1 MQHFYK
7 ELTLQEGFDVAAKP
21 KESRIVGGREVG
33 LASGISLFKA
43 MHNNGEIIQCWKCG
57 CIAERWISTLGKNDT
72 KSRPVL
78 NLFASKI
85 LPPTKRRKHPLP
97 ILVMMTRDH
106 IIPKSH
112 GGKDVIENLRPGCEE
127 CNSER
132 GNEMNDEEL
141 QFMSDNP
148 QLICPTR
155 AARGAETR
163 ERRAKEAQARLEWH
177 EKQAEEMKE

>member
-43 MHNNGEIIQCWKCG
+43 MHNNGEIIRCWKCG
-57 CIAERWISTLGKNDT
+57 CIAERWISTLGKND
-72 KSRPVL
+72 KKGRPVL

-112 GGKDVIENLRPGCEE
+112 GGKDVIENLRPGCEA
-127 CNSER
+127 SA
-132 GNEMNDEEL
+132 
-141 QFMSDNP
+141 
-148 QLICPTR
+148 
-155 AARGAETR
+155 AAR
-163 ERRAKEAQARLEWH
+163 
-177 EKQAEEMKE
+177 

>member
-1 MQHFYK
+1 MQYFYK
-7 ELTLQEGFDVAAKP
+7 ELPLEDGFEVAHKP
-21 KESRIVGGREVG
+21 KESRIVGGREVS
-33 LASGISLFKA
+33 LASGMSLFRD
-43 MHNNGEIIQCWKCG
+43 MHAKGQAIKCWQCG
-57 CIAERWISTLGKNDT
+57 CEADRWISTLGKND
-72 KSRPVL
+72 KNSRPVL
-78 NLFASKI
+78 NLYATKV
-85 LPPTKRRKHPLP
+85 LPPTKRRKYP
-97 ILVMMTRDH
+97 IQVLIMMTRDH

-112 GGKDVIENLRPGCEE
+112 GGRDVIENLRPGCEE

-132 GNEMNDEEL
+132 GSEMNDEEL

-163 ERRAKEAQARLEWH
+163 ERLAKEAQARLEWH